1 MIKFIK
7 INIVPY
13 MLYAFYRLY
22 MLSVRYVEPPMPT
35 EIKKSKKYIVAHFH
49 QDELVLVRTR
59 INSNFF
65 VMTSTSTDGEM
76 MTRFLRLLGY
86 HCVRGSS
93 TRGGEKALLEMI
105 HTLKTSDYN
114 AVIAVDGPRGPIY
127 KVKQGVV
134 VLAKQTGFPILPVG
148 IKVSRYFKVQ
158 KSWNKVI
165 IPKPFS
171 KVEIKFGPAI
181 NVPSSVKDDKLT
193 EHTKKLESTLR
204 ELKGI

>member
-7 INIVPY
+7 TNIVPY
-13 MLYAFYRLY
+13 LLYAVYRLY
-22 MLSVRYVEPPMPT
+22 MLTVRYVEPPLPK
-35 EIKKSKKYIVAHFH
+35 EIKKSKRYIVAHFH

-105 HTLKTSDYN
+105 RTLKASNLN
-114 AVIAVDGPRGPIY
+114 AVIAVDGPKGPIY
-127 KVKQGVV
+127 KVKEGVL
-134 VLAKQTGFPILPVG
+134 VLAKQTGYPILPVG
-148 IKVSRYFKVQ
+148 IKISRYFQVQ
-158 KSWNKVI
+158 KSWNKMI

-171 KVEIKFGPAI
+171 RVEIKFGP
-181 NVPSSVKDDKLT
+181 VLDLPSDIKNDKIT
-193 EHTKKLESTLR
+193 ESANKLESILR
-204 ELKGI
+204 KLKGL